1 MSARSRS
8 SLHELS
14 LRSFVII
21 QRERKGYID
30 RRRFRGLGVRPRHA
44 KSLGDTAWCAPPIAL
59 CEQPFP
65 ASVVN
70 TAARKRGAF
79 RASGGRPPW

>member
-8 SLHELS
+8 SLRELS
-14 LRSFVII
+14 LRRFVII
-21 QRERKGYID
+21 RHERKGHID

-44 KSLGDTAWCAPPIAL
+44 KSLGDTALCASPIAL

-65 ASVVN
+65 AAVVN
-70 TAARKRGAF
+70 TAARKRVAF